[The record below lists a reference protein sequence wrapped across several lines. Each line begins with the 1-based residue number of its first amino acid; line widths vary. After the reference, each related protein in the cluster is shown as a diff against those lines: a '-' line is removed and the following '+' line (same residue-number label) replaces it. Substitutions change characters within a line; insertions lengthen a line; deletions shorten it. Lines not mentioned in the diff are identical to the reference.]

1 MVGFVHIHN
10 CLMIKRPAIYNS
22 WSNKFMKNIFYLFL
36 IIFLFSCNENK
47 NIETT
52 KSTDDFLIINTYK
65 HDINSFTEGLFF
77 DFDTIYESTGSPK
90 DLPLTKSV
98 FGILNL
104 NTGKIDIKSELDKNL
119 YFGEGIA
126 LCDKKIFQLTY
137 LNKVGFIYDS
147 KTFNKIGEFNYTN
160 DEGWGLT
167 NIENDTLIMSDGTNV
182 LTFLD
187 SKSLKLVKKIYVTE
201 FGNELH
207 NVNELEY
214 VDGYIYANIYTTN
227 KIVKINSNNGLV
239 IKSYDFSK
247 LYYDSK
253 HRNPNALEMNGIAY
267 NKKTKTFFI
276 TGKMWPSIYEV
287 KFNN

>member
-1 MVGFVHIHN
+1 
-10 CLMIKRPAIYNS
+10 
-22 WSNKFMKNIFYLFL
+22 MKNIFYFFL

-104 NTGKIDIKSELDKNL
+104 NTGKIDIKSELDKNI

-126 LCDKKIFQLTY
+126 LCNKKIFQLTY

-147 KTFNKIGEFNYTN
+147 KTFNKIGEFNYSN

-187 SKSLKLVKKIYVTE
+187 CKSLKVVKKIYVTE

-207 NVNELEY
+207 NLNELEY
-214 VDGYIYANIYTTN
+214 VDGYIYANVYTTN
-227 KIVKINSNNGLV
+227 KIVKINPNNGLV
-239 IKSYDFSK
+239 MKSYDLSK

-253 HRNPNALEMNGIAY
+253 IRNSNALEMNGIAY
-267 NKKTKTFFI
+267 NKKSKTFFI

-287 KFNN
+287 RFNK